1 MDDVR
6 GDLLGQTHRTTP
18 AAVISNKD
26 IIISSLKSSE
36 TIQKKEVWFQRT
48 VLNT

>member
-6 GDLLGQTHRTTP
+6 GYLLGQTHVTTP
-18 AAVISNKD
+18 PAVKANKD

-36 TIQKKEVWFQRT
+36 TIQKKEVWFQST
-48 VLNT
+48 VFNT